1 MAQAAKIALVG
12 RECVACGCCEK
23 VCPKNAIYVRSGV
36 IAQVDGEKCVGC
48 GRCAKICPAAIISV
62 AQREGDI

>member
-1 MAQAAKIALVG
+1 MAQAVKIALVG

-23 VCPKNAIYVRSGV
+23 VCPKNAIHVRSGI

-48 GRCAKICPAAIISV
+48 GRCPAAVISV
-62 AQREGDI
+62 VQRKGDI